1 MNSSIYSADRT
12 THLRVVAVA
21 LIISIAIVG
30 FGISARLSSVGAMQ
44 VSVHSGQI
52 EKAGQVSREATTL
65 RTPLGR
71 T

>member
-1 MNSSIYSADRT
+1 MNSSIYSADRI

-44 VSVHSGQI
+44 VSEHSGQI
-52 EKAGQVSREATTL
+52 EKAGQVSREAATL
-65 RTPLGR
+65 RAVPGR

>member
-30 FGISARLSSVGAMQ
+30 FGISARLNAVGAMQ